1 MRVGIYILLLLG
13 SSIQLLLAKNASG
26 QDMNKTALRLELNNA
41 TLIDAFKKIE
51 QVTPFTFA
59 YNKREISPVRNLSL
73 SADNR
78 SLRQTLDLLLQNTS
92 LRYEQ
97 MGNNIIVTLP
107 PATSKTADAG
117 RRGAAEDTLINVH
130 GIISNNEGKPVIAA
144 SILVK
149 GSAKG
154 SSTDEKGFFE
164 IKGIS
169 PNAVLL
175 ISSVGFDDMEL
186 GVGGRSTIDI
196 RLKDKSEGGKLD
208 EVVVVGY
215 GTARKRDLT
224 GPVSHVG
231 ARELGDRPV
240 ANIDQ
245 ALAAQMPGV
254 QVQAVTGTPGTP
266 LQIRVRGASSVSAS
280 NDPLY
285 IVDGIPVDNLADI
298 DPGTIESIDVLKD
311 ASTAAIYG
319 ARGSNGV
326 VLVTTRK
333 GTRGK
338 PRITASVNI
347 GRQTPEQLVKMM
359 SPQEWIQFR
368 KDLVDSAW
376 VARDRTNNKASD
388 AMDMRA
394 AKLTSSTAPVTNTHT
409 GASTAYMYD
418 PYWAYGADSLDYV
431 DWQKVF
437 YRPAYQQRYNLGV
450 SGGND
455 NTLYALSGE
464 FMNQDGMVPNS
475 GYKRYSFRSNIELK
489 LGDATKVGIGVAPSI
504 STQTGTPADGKD
516 GVGAAVAGTAPIQEK
531 GVGAH
536 SGTIGTTPYRWVADQ
551 VSPVF
556 LAENILNR
564 TQTTKLLSNAYIETR
579 LAKGLNIRATGGWN
593 ALSSEYKNYTP
604 TSVSS
609 SRRTAAPGSLSTATR
624 NTSRNQYYLFQTV
637 ATYTVNF
644 RQHQINAVA
653 GYSVEQNSASNT
665 SQRNTGFPNDNL
677 YTFDQQ
683 TSTPA
688 ISSNSESMR
697 RQMSYFGR
705 ANYSYEG
712 KYLLTGS
719 FRRDGISR
727 FSGANKWGF
736 FPAASAAWRISQ
748 EPFMAGISHIIS
760 DLKLRYSWGIVGNDR
775 IAGGDYPY
783 AGVVAGAS
791 YDFNNN
797 PYTGF
802 AISTIANP
810 DLRWEKTTTNNLGLD
825 ASLFNNRVTL
835 SLDVYD
841 KRTND
846 ILLAA
851 PIAAA
856 SGFVTQNKNI
866 GEVRNYGFEINVG
879 TVNIS
884 RKDFTWST
892 SANFSFNK
900 NEVLRLTNNNT
911 PIYKGFG
918 NTVQIGV
925 GQPLYSYYLYD
936 AIGVYTT
943 PDMLSKLPK
952 MTSTIIGDPIY
963 RDVNPDGKIDVN
975 DITNV
980 GHPDPNYIWGM
991 TNRFTYK
998 HFDLSIL
1005 LQGQWGNQIFS
1016 LFGRNIDRPTTGLG
1030 NYNAK
1035 DVWVNRFRSVS
1046 SPGDGKTPRIDAS
1059 TSGVYDTRWL
1069 YDGAFYKIKNLLLG
1083 YTLPQPKFV
1092 KGLNSLRLYFSVDNL
1107 WMHDNYSGGFSPE
1120 AFQYDNLADWS
1131 SYPTARTFSFGITLG
1146 L

>member
-1 MRVGIYILLLLG
+1 MRVSIYILLLFG
-13 SSIQLLLAKNASG
+13 SSIQLLLAKGANG
-26 QDMNKTALRLELNNA
+26 QDMNTTPVRLELSNE
-41 TLIDAFKKIE
+41 TLINAFKKIE
-51 QVTPFTFA
+51 HVSAFTFA
-59 YNKREISPVRNLSL
+59 YNKKEVSGVKNLSL
-73 SADNR
+73 TGAER
-78 SLRQTLDLLLQNTS
+78 SLRQVLDLLLQNTS

-97 MGNNIIVTLP
+97 VGNNIIVTLP
-107 PATSKTADAG
+107 PAARREETAG
-117 RRGAAEDTLINVH
+117 KRGVAEDTLINVH
-130 GIISNNEGKPVIAA
+130 GIISNSEGKPVIGA

-149 GSAKG
+149 GSSKG
-154 SSTDEKGFFE
+154 ASTDDKGFFE
-164 IKGIS
+164 IKGVG
-169 PNAVLL
+169 PNATLL
-175 ISSVGFDDMEL
+175 ISSVGFEDMEL
-186 GVGGRSTIDI
+186 GIAGRSTVDI
-196 RLKDKSEGGKLD
+196 HLKDKSEGGKLD

-215 GTARKRDLT
+215 GTARKKDLT

-266 LQIRVRGASSVSAS
+266 LQIRIRGASSVSAS

-285 IVDGIPVDNLADI
+285 IVDGVPVESLADI
-298 DPGTIESIDVLKD
+298 DPSTIESIDVLKD

-338 PRITASVNI
+338 PRISASVNI

-359 SPQEWIQFR
+359 NPEQWIQFR
-368 KDLVDSAW
+368 KDLIDSAW
-376 VARDRTNNKASD
+376 VARDRVNNKASD
-388 AMDMRA
+388 PMDLRA
-394 AKLTSSTAPVTNTHT
+394 ARLTSPSAPVTNTHT
-409 GASTAYMYD
+409 GANTTYMYD
-418 PYWAYGADSLDYV
+418 PYWAYGQDSLDYV

-464 FMNQDGMVPNS
+464 MLNQDGMVPNS

-489 LGDATKVGIGVAPSI
+489 LSDATKVGIEVAPSI
-504 STQTGTPADGKD
+504 ATQTGTPADGKD
-516 GVGAAVAGTAPIQEK
+516 GVGAAVAGTAPIQEN
-531 GVGAH
+531 GVGAN
-536 SGTIGTTPYRWVADQ
+536 SGTVGTTPYRWVADQ
-551 VSPVF
+551 VSPLFYANSV
-556 LAENILNR
+556 LNR
-564 TQTTKLLSNAYIETR
+564 TQTTRLLSNAYIDTR
-579 LAKGLNIRATGGWN
+579 LARGLNLRATGGWN
-593 ALSSEYKNYTP
+593 SISSDFKSYVP
-604 TSVSS
+604 TSVSG
-609 SRRTAAPGSLSTATR
+609 SRRTAAPGSLSTANR
-624 NTSRNQYYLFQTV
+624 NTSRTQYYLFQAV
-637 ATYTVNF
+637 ATYSVSF
-644 RQHQINAVA
+644 QQHQLNAVA
-653 GYSVEQNSASNT
+653 GYSVEQTANAT
-665 SQRNTGFPNDNL
+665 TQQRNTGFPNDNL
-677 YTFDQQ
+677 YTFDQGS
-683 TSTPA
+683 STVS
-688 ISSNSESMR
+688 ISNSFETTR

-705 ANYSYEG
+705 VNYSYEG

-727 FSGANKWGF
+727 FFGDNKWGF

-748 EPFMAGISHIIS
+748 EPFMANLSNTIS

-775 IAGGDYPY
+775 ISGGDYPY
-783 AGVVAGAS
+783 AGLIGVSS
-791 YDFNNN
+791 YDFNGV
-797 PYTGF
+797 PYTGY

-825 ASLFNNRVTL
+825 ASILKNRVTL
-835 SLDVYD
+835 SLDFYD

-851 PIAAA
+851 PIAAT
-856 SGFVTQNKNI
+856 SGFTIQNKNI
-866 GEVRNYGFEINVG
+866 GSVRNYGYEINIS
-879 TVNIS
+879 TVNVS
-884 RKDFTWST
+884 RKNFTWST

-900 NEVLRLTNNNT
+900 NEVLKLANNNT

-963 RDVNPDGKIDVN
+963 RDVTTDGKIDAN

-1005 LQGQWGNQIFS
+1005 FQGQWGNKIFS

-1059 TSGVYDTRWL
+1059 TSSVYDTRWL

-1083 YTLPQPKFV
+1083 YTLAQPKFV
-1092 KGLNSLRLYFSVDNL
+1092 KGVNSIRVYFSVDNL
-1107 WMHDNYSGGFSPE
+1107 WMHDKYTGGFSPE